1 MKLRKLLE
9 SVDFAA
15 LKKQFR
21 STIPKIPTNQIFKN
35 EVSQPSMDER
45 KPADKYFENDAFE
58 QLPSVSVDVNDII
71 PTQKTI
77 NIDNLQKVKNTT
89 KRTDA
94 FLLKSGGKY
103 YVLDGH
109 HRIAINILN
118 NNNTIIAYVYGE

>member
-1 MKLRKLLE
+1 MKIRKLLE
-9 SVDFAA
+9 SVDFIA
-15 LKKQFR
+15 LKKRFR
-21 STIPKIPTNQIFKN
+21 STIPKIPSNEIFKN
-35 EVSQPSMDER
+35 DVSQPFPEKR

-71 PTQKTI
+71 PTQKTV

-94 FLLKSGGKY
+94 FLLKSGSNY

-118 NNNTIIAYVYGE
+118 NNNSIIAYVYGE